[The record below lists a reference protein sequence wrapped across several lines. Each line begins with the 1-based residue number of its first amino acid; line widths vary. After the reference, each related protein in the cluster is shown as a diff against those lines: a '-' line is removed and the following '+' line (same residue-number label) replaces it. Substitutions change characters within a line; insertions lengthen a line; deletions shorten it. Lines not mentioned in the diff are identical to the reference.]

1 MADGD
6 GWFREVEDDRWA
18 VDVPEADRAELA
30 SAVSRLHEL
39 LLSPA
44 TATLRVDASHGASLG
59 ASDLALVVEESG
71 EVVGQ
76 ALAAPWAGDGDLT
89 RLAAAAANLRV
100 IAAAVA
106 DALATGP
113 VGGEDEAMGLAASIT
128 HLLERVLGA
137 LERSVTPTD
146 HGTFRLRWTPGD
158 RQLVRTLAGELQA
171 ALDGDDDALVRLFPP
186 AYGTDEVRSREY
198 AALARDELITSRRAA
213 LATVE
218 SAMGRD
224 EVDADELHALMRA
237 VNDLRLVLGTQ
248 LDVTEDDVRRRR
260 SDDPDAPRWAA
271 YERLTR
277 ILGQI
282 VTALSGA

>member
-1 MADGD
+1 MASGD
-6 GWFREVEDDRWA
+6 EWFREIDEDRWA
-18 VDVPEADRAELA
+18 VDVSEADRAELA
-30 SAVSRLHEL
+30 AVIGRLHEL
-39 LLSPA
+39 LLSPG
-44 TATLRVDASHGASLG
+44 TATLRIDASHGATLG
-59 ASDLALVVEESG
+59 AADLALVVEEGG
-71 EVVGQ
+71 EVVSRT
-76 ALAAPWAGDGDLT
+76 LAAPWAGDGDLS
-89 RLAAAAANLRV
+89 RLAAATSNLRV

-106 DALATGP
+106 DALATGV

-137 LERSVTPTD
+137 LDRSVTPTD
-146 HGTFRLRWTPGD
+146 HGTFRLRWTPAD
-158 RQLVRTLAGELQA
+158 RELVRTLAGELQA

-248 LDVTEDDVRRRR
+248 LDVSEDDVRRRR
-260 SDDPDAPRWAA
+260 FDDADAARWAA

-282 VTALSGA
+282 VTALSGT